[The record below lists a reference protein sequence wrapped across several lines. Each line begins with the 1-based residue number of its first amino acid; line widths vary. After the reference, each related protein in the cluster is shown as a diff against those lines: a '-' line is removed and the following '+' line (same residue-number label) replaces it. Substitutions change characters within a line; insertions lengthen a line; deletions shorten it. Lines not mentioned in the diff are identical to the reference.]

1 MRPASTPSLRSLFF
15 VFVFVVAVCIV
26 EAGPKLTTQDVAQK
40 PATPAV
46 KTAEQQFKNIQ
57 ILKGIPADQ
66 LIPSMQYIS
75 ASLGVD
81 CEYCHVEDQMDKDD
95 KKAKVAARKM
105 ITMMFEVNADNFD
118 GERKVTC
125 NTCHRGSPHPLS
137 TPAVSSGAT
146 MSAAH
151 AHEQERGPAAELPTA
166 AQILDK
172 YLAATGGA
180 DALKKIQSRVQKGT
194 LEARGNT
201 YPVEVYSE
209 APEKRISIS
218 HPPNGE
224 SVTAFNG
231 EVGWLSMRGAVHR
244 MRGAEAAAARMDAEL
259 YFPISI
265 REMYTQFEVRPGEEI
280 AGCRTVVVTAHGEGK
295 PPLELYFDAESSL
308 LVRLVRYAETP
319 LGRNPTQIDY
329 TDYRAVDGVKIPFRW
344 TMARPNGVFT
354 IRVDKTEQNVP
365 IDEKLFVA
373 PAEQPPQGPGHSL

>member
-15 VFVFVVAVCIV
+15 VLVFVVAVCIM
-26 EAGPKLTTQDVAQK
+26 EAGPKLTAQDVAQK
-40 PATPAV
+40 PSTPTV

-95 KKAKVAARKM
+95 KKAKIAARKM

-125 NTCHRGSPHPLS
+125 NTCHPGSPHPLS

-194 LEARGNT
+194 LEAMGNT
-201 YPVEVYSE
+201 YPIEVYSE

-265 REMYTQFEVRPGEEI
+265 REIYTQFEVRPGEEI
-280 AGCRTVVVTAHGEGK
+280 AGRRTVVVTAHGEGK
-295 PPLELYFDAESSL
+295 PPLVRDA
-308 LVRLVRYAETP
+308 
-319 LGRNPTQIDY
+319 
-329 TDYRAVDGVKIPFRW
+329 
-344 TMARPNGVFT
+344 
-354 IRVDKTEQNVP
+354 
-365 IDEKLFVA
+365 
-373 PAEQPPQGPGHSL
+373 